1 MNIIKLH
8 HVAVAVT
15 DIKSSVDYYKK
26 LLGCTDGLHFF
37 SSNGV
42 SEIQYLDGEG
52 YSLELTSRGS
62 KMSAAESR
70 ETESRFKHIA
80 FETSNINNLR
90 KDLGLKGFSPSEL
103 KSKKLDLCEIFYFF
117 VQDPDG
123 NEIEFVSYQ
132 K

>member
-1 MNIIKLH
+1 MNIKKLH
-8 HVAVAVT
+8 HIAIAVT
-15 DIKSSVDYYKK
+15 DIESSVNYYKK
-26 LLGCTDGLHFF
+26 LLGCTEGLHFF

-42 SEIQYLDGEG
+42 SEIKYLDGEG
-52 YSLELTSRGS
+52 YALELTSRGS
-62 KMSAAESR
+62 KMSAAERR

-80 FETSNINNLR
+80 FETDYIDDLR
-90 KDLGLKGFSPSEL
+90 KDFELKELNPSEL
-103 KSKKLDLCEIFYFF
+103 KSKKLDSCEIFYFF